1 MTIPQS
7 PDPAPAPLPS
17 DPAPLPPDTGS
28 TVDRRTGRTAMA
40 AVVVFVG
47 GYLVISTLGGQL
59 PAALSGFIGN
69 GMFVPGLLVSQFV
82 FALIVVIV
90 GLVGAVGSGVGKL
103 IGSLVVV
110 VGSVVILALT
120 TMRLNGAL
128 RTGPEAMFFFANPW
142 LMTVLL
148 VGVAWL
154 LVRRARLG
162 WLALLGA
169 LLLSPVPWALVM
181 AGVDSVLTQLVML
194 ALSAI
199 VGAGIL
205 LAGRPWRD

>member
-7 PDPAPAPLPS
+7 PEVAPAPLPT
-17 DPAPLPPDTGS
+17 DTVPA
-28 TVDRRTGRTAMA
+28 VERRTGRTAMA

-47 GYLVISTLGGQL
+47 GYLVISTLSGQL

-110 VGSVVILALT
+110 GSVVILVLT

-128 RTGPEAMFFFANPW
+128 RTGPEAMFLFANPW
-142 LMTVLL
+142 FMTVLL

-169 LLLSPVPWALVM
+169 LVLSPVPWALVM
-181 AGVDSVLTQLVML
+181 AGVDSVLTQLLML

>member
-1 MTIPQS
+1 MTIPQ
-7 PDPAPAPLPS
+7 PPEAAPAPLP
-17 DPAPLPPDTGS
+17 ADTVS
-28 TVDRRTGRTAMA
+28 VVDRRTGRTAMA

-47 GYLVISTLGGQL
+47 GYLVITALGGQL
-59 PAALSGFIGN
+59 PAALAGFLGS
-69 GMFVPGLLVSQFV
+69 GMFVPVLLVAQFA
-82 FALIVVIV
+82 FALLVVLV
-90 GLVGAVGSGVGKL
+90 GLIGAVGSGVGKS
-103 IGSLVVV
+103 IGSVLVVV
-110 VGSVVILALT
+110 GAVAVLAVT
-120 TMRLNGAL
+120 TMCLNGAL
-128 RTGPEAMFFFANPW
+128 RTGPEAMFSFANPW

-148 VGVAWL
+148 VGAAWL

-169 LLLSPVPWALVM
+169 LLLSPVPWALLM
-181 AGVDSVLTQLVML
+181 AGVESVLTQLLML